1 MTTLNN
7 KSIVV
12 FDNIGSNF
20 IAHNND
26 FVILGPIEGYQTLN
40 DNHVGYYIPYLVKCN
55 SPGKSIWEIG
65 IGYVEKINSQIV
77 VKRIETTESSSSSEP
92 IDFSLVEGTK
102 HFYIFVNANKFN
114 TGLNNVLLRNTD
126 FDVES
131 SNAVYMVDASSG
143 LVHAR
148 LPDPTKNSNLE
159 VRFRIIGNG
168 GRLAILYANDILL
181 TLSGSYVYTSFIS
194 DGNKWI
200 ELNPAKIKDFDIQS
214 QSTPFFSA
222 QSEVSGAIPYNN
234 NGSPESTKLFWG
246 DNDKLL
252 FGSTQ
257 PSGAFHIFPTTG
269 NYSTIINNAN
279 NASDFIVYGS
289 GDTSNLYFSKDGRL
303 GLNMPTGDNG
313 NNLQPIT
320 LLHLV
325 NTFCRDAIRVDN
337 RSDCYP
343 ASVNLYHR
351 PITDSNIGADK
362 EIAKLVMSSVTTDK
376 VYTAFANII
385 AKSKSVAPGSAK
397 GQLDISVKSP
407 LSTLTTISTSS
418 DETKL
423 GYVNSNVSIS
433 GSNISINSPVV
444 TLNGNISISGAM
456 SVTSLGTPININ
468 GISISSGNEG
478 RVTLGSLY
486 VTDTG
491 IPVNKLLAIGDD
503 KKLYAAT
510 GLNLGLSPNKI
521 VTTDA
526 SGTLVGVLNSSSYL
540 ATGPDMTWSKY
551 SPKVANI
558 CLKQLTFVEAPS
570 IEEFSIGDQ
579 IAMID
584 SSGNYL
590 YRYISQLSANGNTV
604 SSLILDQDVGI
615 TASTSISVF
624 SVSKG
629 GYLLNQVSTLNGPP
643 SDATY
648 IKLST
653 RPGVDTIFNGNRKN
667 INFSVYSTEDS
678 PTFKVLSNASTVPL
692 LRGQYFKFATQ
703 VKLEDGFQASPVS
716 TIVDSNLSLPANTNE
731 QNSVNYNSSNVS
743 KSLTGK
749 SSFYGTFDQNGNA
762 FEWVENTNALQ
773 NDRINSWQLGTQ
785 YVCGGS
791 WKTNSSDKLR
801 SIIPESYTTKKPDV
815 GFRICKRSAYP
826 TINTINFVSIAD
838 IDNPPDNNPL
848 YKEGSDTRYS
858 SSQPEMDETN
868 FTNISNLGRVNHL
881 YDIGSY
887 EITNSQ
893 YLAFLQNIDKSG
905 ENAAEYYV
913 TTNSYAD
920 NSKGIRVSGNAYDLV
935 NNDYSSA
942 PVVYVSYLNA
952 IRFINWLHNGA
963 LSHEAMNS
971 IATANSENINNV
983 ISRNIGDG
991 AYSIGGSTGSITI
1004 TKNRDQKY
1012 WLPSLN
1018 EWHKAAYYR
1027 AGVVVEQ
1034 GGTSAVTIKTDIPKE
1049 VSSGTLASVTVGGPL
1064 YTDSL
1069 VVGTYD
1075 DVNNIL
1081 RTTIDSTNNY
1091 NVKIGTQDLL
1101 TIPPTQDGAGTYG
1114 TFISNTGI
1122 VLAANGTIRIIC
1134 SNSNSSN
1141 IFELNPTGLFVPK
1154 LTIGNGDTKTVIDG
1168 GTITKIETTT
1178 GGTGGPTRNEIEQYE
1193 GPISGILYKFSK
1205 MNDDTTVT
1213 IDAKSSD
1220 ALSIDAE
1227 KGLVTLKNSV
1237 PGSLIYAHPDKE
1249 GALEGHAHIIHQQT
1263 VEGIGSKASGVLV
1276 FGAGQAIDVPLIRIG
1291 PALDTYAGRILVH
1304 KGTDVAEWGPSD
1316 FLRADGVTYNRF
1328 TKRAVIFS
1336 TSDSD
1341 LVKNEFR
1348 FTDLGT
1354 DKGGTGPISVTVII
1368 NGQEQTLNG
1377 IDAIRHEFNSADTI
1391 AIYSPTNK
1399 VHYAKIKTTVFQGGD
1414 LSDTALDVSN
1424 ASFFKAEST
1433 LTVLFGPPVP
1443 WDIADVTVRDSDGG
1457 TKLLGYAFSIQKGSY
1472 LDMNIE
1478 PDANY
1483 RFDDNGRNDD
1493 IINTKRGFKPSTA
1506 NTISIRPRVH
1516 TAFNKVAEDIDF
1528 AIYGYRN
1535 TLYRR
1540 YENWFDKDDS
1550 GLPTGIVPAFYVNA
1564 KLENSFEGS
1573 IVSGVFKS
1581 SLKIPKAADD
1591 TLLPDQIF
1599 AQNVIP
1605 DLSAKV
1611 CINTKQPYPVTSLTG
1626 VYRGKIFGRPG
1637 QVKEDEAIYGLELDS
1652 GGHLASGT
1660 SPLTKYAD
1668 LTISGYL
1675 YSNNII
1681 VDDIYLNFDKKPL
1694 LGAKPKY
1701 TVNAPLTINQFG
1713 QMVSIAPPAPPTP
1726 PGPPTGL
1733 MVVPGPLG
1741 VTLYW
1746 DYPRDDGRSKIFA
1759 YETQYSEDGN
1769 TWQKFKDL
1777 NDDGDPRDETPSDLF
1792 LFVPKVTDITKRN
1805 DGYGI
1810 GDGTYR
1816 FRTYAINFEGS
1827 GNPSVPASGSTNA
1840 LLASEPTDLRL
1851 DRKLDINP
1859 DGTYKDILEIVLDDG
1874 FTIERSTNPTI
1885 SWSTPSNNSAGITK
1899 YTIDYASVYDYDPI
1913 SEVLTPVKKLSWNT
1927 ATVSIGQVEYTGDVP
1942 NSIGIDF
1949 TQGISIQNILS
1960 DFTYYFRVRAY
1971 SSNGYGTPVIIKS
1984 NGTLPEPSL
1993 ERPITEEEDWDF
2005 GVITFNGGCS

>member
-12 FDNIGSNF
+12 FDNIGANF
-20 IAHNND
+20 ITRNND
-26 FVILGPIEGYQTLN
+26 FIILGPIEGYQTLG
-40 DNHVGYYIPYLVKCN
+40 DNHVGYYIPYLAKCT
-55 SPGKSIWEIG
+55 STGKSAWEIG

-77 VKRIETTESSSSSEP
+77 VRRIETTESSNSSGP
-92 IDFSLVEGTK
+92 IDFDSTEGTK

-114 TGLNNVLLRNTD
+114 TGFNNVLLRNTD
-126 FDVES
+126 FDVEC
-131 SNAVYMVDASSG
+131 SNAVYIVDASSG

-148 LPDPTKNSNLE
+148 LPDPTKNPNLE
-159 VRFRIIGNG
+159 VRFRIIGNS

-181 TLSGSYVYTSFIS
+181 TLSGQYVYTAFVS

-200 ELNPAKIKDFDIQS
+200 ELNPAKTKDFDVQA
-214 QSTPFFSA
+214 QSTIFSA

-252 FGSTQ
+252 FGNTQ
-257 PSGAFHIFPTTG
+257 PSLASHIFPTTG

-279 NASDFIVYGS
+279 NNSNFIVYGS

-303 GLNMPTGDNG
+303 GLNMPTGVDG

-325 NTFCRDAIRVDN
+325 NTFCRDAIRIDN

-343 ASVNLYHR
+343 ASVNLHHR
-351 PITDSNIGADK
+351 PIADSSIGADR
-362 EIAKLVMSSVTTDK
+362 EIAKFTMSSVTTDK
-376 VYTAFANII
+376 VYTAFANIV
-385 AKSKSVAPGSAK
+385 AKSKSVTPGSSK

-407 LSTLTTISTSS
+407 SSTITTISTSS

-423 GYVNSNVSIS
+423 GYSSSNINIS
-433 GSNISINSPVV
+433 GSNISINSPIVA
-444 TLNGNISISGAM
+444 LNGNISISGGM

-468 GISISSGNEG
+468 GVSIGTGNDA

-491 IPVNKLLAIGDD
+491 IPANKLLAIGND

-526 SGTLVGVLNSSSYL
+526 SGTLVGVLNSSSFL
-540 ATGPDMTWSKY
+540 ATGPDMVWNKY
-551 SPKVANI
+551 SPRTADI
-558 CLKQLTFVEAPS
+558 CLRQLTFINTDLPTV
-570 IEEFSIGDQ
+570 EEFAIGDQ
-579 IAMID
+579 IAMVD

-615 TASTSISVF
+615 TASTAVSVF
-624 SVSKG
+624 SISKG
-629 GYLLNQVSTLNGPP
+629 GYLLNQVSPINGPP

-667 INFSVYSTEDS
+667 INFSVYSTEDT

-692 LRGQYFKFATQ
+692 LRGQYFKYATQ

-716 TIVDSNLSLPANTNE
+716 TIVDLNLSLPANTNE

-743 KSLTGK
+743 QGSTGK
-749 SSFYGTFDQNGNA
+749 GSFYGTFDQNGNA

-815 GFRICKRSAYP
+815 GFRICKRSSYP
-826 TINTINFVSIAD
+826 SPIINGSLISFVSVAD
-838 IDNPPDNNPL
+838 IDNPPDNNSL
-848 YKEGSDTRYS
+848 YKEGSDTRFS
-858 SSQPEMDETN
+858 ASQPEMDETN
-868 FTNISNLGRVNHL
+868 FINIPNLGRVNHL

-893 YLAFLQNIDKSG
+893 YLSFLQNIDPSG

-913 TTNSYAD
+913 ATNSYAD
-920 NSKGIRVSGNAYDLV
+920 NSKGIMVTGNAYSLV
-935 NNDYSSA
+935 NSNYSNA

-952 IRFINWLHNGA
+952 VRFVNWLHNGA
-963 LSHEAMNS
+963 LSYGRMET
-971 IATANSENINNV
+971 IAIEDSETINNV
-983 ISRNIGDG
+983 ISRNISNG
-991 AYSIGGSTGSITI
+991 AYDITGSAGSISVV
-1004 TKNRDQKY
+1004 KNRDQKY

-1018 EWHKAAYYR
+1018 EWHKAAYYK
-1027 AGVVVEQ
+1027 AGIVVEQ
-1034 GGTSAVTIKTDIPKE
+1034 GGTSAVTIKSDIPKE

-1081 RTTIDSTNNY
+1081 RTTIDNTNNY

-1101 TIPPTQDGAGTYG
+1101 TIPPTQAGAGTYG

-1122 VLAANGTIRIIC
+1122 VLAANGTIRIVC

-1141 IFELNPTGLFVPK
+1141 IFELSPTGVFVPK
-1154 LTIGNGDTKTVIDG
+1154 LTIGSGDTKTVIDG
-1168 GTITKIETTT
+1168 GTITKVETTT
-1178 GGTGGPTRNEIEQYE
+1178 NNAGDSTENKVEQYE

-1205 MNDDTTVT
+1205 VNDDTTIT

-1483 RFDDNGRNDD
+1483 RFDDDGRNDS
-1493 IINTKRGFKPSTA
+1493 IETKRGFKPSTA
-1506 NTISIRPRVH
+1506 NTISIRPTVH

-1581 SLKIPKAADD
+1581 SLKVPRAADN

-1605 DLSAKV
+1605 DLSPKV

-1637 QVKEDEAIYGLELDS
+1637 QVKEDEVIYGLELDS
-1652 GGHLASGT
+1652 GGYLASGT

-1713 QMVSIAPPAPPTP
+1713 QVVSIAPPAPPTP
-1726 PGPPTGL
+1726 PGAPTGL
-1733 MVVPGPLG
+1733 VVAPGFDG

-1746 DYPRDDGRSKIFA
+1746 DYPKDDGRSSIFSYTA
-1759 YETQYSEDGN
+1759 QYSEDGN
-1769 TWQKFKDL
+1769 TWQTFKDL
-1777 NDDGDPRDETPSDLF
+1777 KDNGDPRDDTPSDLF
-1792 LFVPKVTDITKRN
+1792 LFIPQITDTTAINT
-1805 DGYGI
+1805 GYGI
-1810 GDGTYR
+1810 GNGTYR
-1816 FRTYAINFEGS
+1816 FRTFAINFEGS
-1827 GNPSVPASGSTNA
+1827 GNPCLPSSGSVNPLLTSAPTN
-1840 LLASEPTDLRL
+1840 LVLE
-1851 DRKLDINP
+1851 RKLDNI
-1859 DGTYKDILEIVLDDG
+1859 TEIVLDDG
-1874 FTIERSTNPTI
+1874 FTVERSTNPTI
-1885 SWSTPSNNSAGITK
+1885 SWSTPNSNSVGITK

-1913 SEVLTPVKKLSWNT
+1913 SEVLTPAKKLSWNT
-1927 ATVSIGQVEYTGDVP
+1927 ATVEINQIRYEGDIP
-1942 NSIGIDF
+1942 NNIGIDF
-1949 TQGISIQNILS
+1949 TNIPIQNILS

-1971 SSNGYGTPVIIKS
+1971 TSRGYGTPVIIKS
-1984 NGTLPEPSL
+1984 VGTLSEPVL
-1993 ERPITEEEDWDF
+1993 EKPITEEEDWDF